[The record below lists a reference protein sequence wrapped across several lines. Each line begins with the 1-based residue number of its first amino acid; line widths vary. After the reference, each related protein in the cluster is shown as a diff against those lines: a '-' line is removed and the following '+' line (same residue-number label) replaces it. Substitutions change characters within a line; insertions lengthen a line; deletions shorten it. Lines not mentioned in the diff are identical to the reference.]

1 MVYLSLQRKNFT
13 AIQMKVDLKSDT
25 EIELESTF
33 SFNVNYNDN
42 NSGCIA
48 ELKQKVLQKSNTD
61 QFNIIVDC
69 RGQFVCEGIVSD
81 ETKKEAHVM
90 AYTLLF
96 PYVQN
101 MIASLVME
109 AGLPPL
115 MLDMAKMDPNNITIT
130 KNNN

>member
-1 MVYLSLQRKNFT
+1 MVYLSLQRHNFRS
-13 AIQMKVDLKSDT
+13 IQMEVDLKTDN

-33 SFNVNYNDN
+33 SFNVNYNDDD
-42 NSGCIA
+42 SGCIA
-48 ELKQKVLQKSNTD
+48 ELKQTVQQKSNPAE
-61 QFNIIVDC
+61 FNIVVDC

-90 AYTLLF
+90 AYALLF

-101 MIASLVME
+101 MIARLVVD

-115 MLDMAKMDPNNITIT
+115 MLGMAKMDIDDISIT
-130 KNNN
+130 KNS

>member
-1 MVYLSLQRKNFT
+1 MVYLSLQRQNFRS
-13 AIQMKVDLKSDT
+13 IQMDVDLNADT

-33 SFNVNYNDN
+33 SFNVNYNDDN
-42 NSGCIA
+42 TGCIA
-48 ELKQKVLQKSNTD
+48 ELKQ
-61 QFNIIVDC
+61 IVRQQSKPEEFSITVAC
-69 RGQFVCEGIVSD
+69 RGQFICEGIVSD

-101 MIASLVME
+101 MIARLVVD

-115 MLDMAKMDPNNITIT
+115 MLGMAKMGVDDIAIT
-130 KNNN
+130 KNS

>member
-1 MVYLSLQRKNFT
+1 MVYLSLQRQNFT
-13 AIQMKVDLKSDT
+13 GVQMKVDLKADT

-33 SFNVNYNDN
+33 SFNVNYNDD

-48 ELKQKVLQKSNTD
+48 ELSQKVRQKSNPD
-61 QFNIIVDC
+61 EFNIVVDC

-101 MIASLVME
+101 MIARLVME

-115 MLDMAKMDPNNITIT
+115 MLGMAKMDTKDVAIT
-130 KNNN
+130 NNN